1 MRPLIPALLLLLAL
15 PVRAEINKPSFECFS
30 QTSTAVEMLLCE
42 DPLLG
47 AWEGQLAARAESAGS
62 DAVAAHRAWLQGLGA
77 GCGLGAAG
85 GLPLPARWR
94 AAPCVVEGMRH
105 RLLARNLAPE
115 PAAAEAPPANGIHPN
130 CISAL
135 SPYPW
140 GERSHDPVPLKLCNK
155 GNAHIPTRTYNGF
168 LFADG
173 TAWQGMNSGYF
184 GYRLRG
190 HLVEG
195 IDVVQTVMSGGGSG
209 SFSAVVFV
217 RGLRELAPR
226 PGPELV
232 AVGGWFVG
240 DRCNGGLRDVNVAG
254 PAAIET
260 AENIT
265 SFALFTLDDPRRG
278 YGWRMARNAALF
290 AGGQTEV
297 NKLRSRG
304 EIRLEPYV
312 DLETSAGGCIGTVHY
327 RYDLSDGS
335 RELLGVTLE
344 QLINSPYEE
353 NSYRVQACFNAVVA
367 EAAGEFPHRFSPQ
380 GLGALKER
388 FRKACIE

>member
-1 MRPLIPALLLLLAL
+1 MRHLIPALLLLLAL
-15 PVRAEINKPSFECFS
+15 PVRAETEPSFECFS
-30 QTSTAVEMLLCE
+30 QTSTAVQTLLCD

-47 AWEGQLAARAESAGS
+47 AWEGQLAARADSAGS

-77 GCGLGAAG
+77 ECGLGAAK

-105 RLLARNLAPE
+105 RLLAQNLAPE
-115 PAAAEAPPANGIHPN
+115 PAAAEVPPVGSIHPN

-135 SPYPW
+135 TPYLW
-140 GERSHDPVPLKLCNK
+140 IERSLDLVPLELCNK
-155 GNAHIPTRTYNGF
+155 GNAHIPTQTYNGF

-184 GYRLRG
+184 GYRVRG
-190 HLVEG
+190 YLAEE
-195 IDVVQTVMSGGGSG
+195 IDVVETVQSGGGSG
-209 SFSAVVFV
+209 SFSTVVFI
-217 RGLRELAPR
+217 RGLRELAIWPSS
-226 PGPELV
+226 ELV

-254 PAAIET
+254 PKTIET

-265 SFALFTLDDPRRG
+265 SFDLFTLDDGRRG
-278 YGWRMARNAALF
+278 YGWRMAFTAAIS
-290 AGGQTEV
+290 AGGEEEV

-304 EIRLEPYV
+304 EIQLEPYK
-312 DLETSAGGCIGTVHY
+312 DLETSAAGCIGTVHY
-327 RYDLSDGS
+327 RHDIFDGS

-344 QLINSPYEE
+344 HLVNSPYAEKT
-353 NSYRVQACFNAVVA
+353 YRVQACFNAVVA

-380 GLGALKER
+380 DLGALKER
-388 FRKACIE
+388 FRKTCIE

>member
-30 QTSTAVEMLLCE
+30 QTSTAVQTLLCE

-47 AWEGQLAARAESAGS
+47 AWEGQLAAWAESAGS

-105 RLLARNLAPE
+105 RLLAQSLAPE
-115 PAAAEAPPANGIHPN
+115 PAAAEAPPADGIHPN

-173 TAWQGMNSGYF
+173 TAWHRSYF
-184 GYRLRG
+184 GYRVRG
-190 HLVEG
+190 RLGEG

-209 SFSAVVFV
+209 SFSAVLFI
-217 RGLRELAPR
+217 RGLREAAPW
-226 PGPELV
+226 PELV
-232 AVGGWFVG
+232 AVGGWFAG

-265 SFALFTLDDPRRG
+265 SFDLFTLDDPRRG
-278 YGWRMARNAALF
+278 YGRRMAATARLF

-297 NKLRSRG
+297 NELRSRG
-304 EIRLEPYV
+304 EIQLEPYE

-344 QLINSPYEE
+344 QLEDSSYAEKT
-353 NSYRVQACFNAVVA
+353 YRVQACFNAVVA
-367 EAAGEFPHRFSPQ
+367 KAAGDLPHRFSPKD
-380 GLGALKER
+380 LGALKER

>member
-1 MRPLIPALLLLLAL
+1 MRHLIPALLLLLAL

-30 QTSTAVEMLLCE
+30 QTSTAVQTLLCE

-47 AWEGQLAARAESAGS
+47 AWEGQLAARAESAG
-62 DAVAAHRAWLQGLGA
+62 AVATHRAWLQGLEA
-77 GCGLGAAG
+77 ECGLGGAEK
-85 GLPLPARWR
+85 LPLPARWR

-155 GNAHIPTRTYNGF
+155 GNAHIPTQTYNGF

-184 GYRLRG
+184 GYRVRG
-190 HLVEG
+190 YLAEE
-195 IDVVQTVMSGGGSG
+195 IDVVETVQSGGGSG
-209 SFSAVVFV
+209 SFSTVVFI
-217 RGLRELAPR
+217 RGLRELAIWPSS
-226 PGPELV
+226 ELV

-254 PAAIET
+254 PKTIET

-265 SFALFTLDDPRRG
+265 SFDLFTLDDSRGG
-278 YGWRMARNAALF
+278 YGWRMAATARLF
-290 AGGQTEV
+290 AGEHAEGNEP
-297 NKLRSRG
+297 RSRG
-304 EIRLEPYV
+304 EIQLKPYV
-312 DLETSAGGCIGTVHY
+312 DLETSASGCIGTVHF

-353 NSYRVQACFNAVVA
+353 HSYRLQACFNHVVA
-367 EAAGEFPHRFSPQ
+367 EAAGEFPHRFSPKD
-380 GLGALKER
+380 LGALKER

>member
-30 QTSTAVEMLLCE
+30 QTPTAIEMLLCQ

-62 DAVAAHRAWLQGLGA
+62 DAVAAHRAWLRGLGA

-105 RLLARNLAPE
+105 RLLARSLAPE
-115 PAAAEAPPANGIHPN
+115 PAPAEAPPANGIHPN
-130 CISAL
+130 CSSAL
-135 SPYPW
+135 SPTPW
-140 GERSHDPVPLKLCNK
+140 GARSDDPVPLKLCNK

-173 TAWQGMNSGYF
+173 PAWYSSYF
-184 GYRLRG
+184 GYRMRG
-190 HLVEG
+190 RLGEG

-209 SFSAVVFV
+209 SFSAVLFI
-217 RGLRELAPR
+217 RGLREPAPW

-232 AVGGWFVG
+232 AVGGWFAG
-240 DRCNGGLRDVNVAG
+240 DRCNGGLRELNVAG

-265 SFALFTLDDPRRG
+265 SFDLFTLDDPRRG
-278 YGWRMARNAALF
+278 AGWRSARNAALF
-290 AGGQTEV
+290 AGGQTEG
-297 NKLRSRG
+297 NEPPSRG
-304 EIRLEPYV
+304 AIQLEPYV

-327 RYDLSDGS
+327 RYNLSDGS

-344 QLINSPYEE
+344 QLEDSSYAEKT
-353 NSYRVQACFNAVVA
+353 YRVQACFNAVVA
-367 EAAGEFPHRFSPQ
+367 KAAGELPHRFSPQ
-380 GLGALKER
+380 DLGALKER
-388 FRKACIE
+388 FRTTCIE